1 MTEEHTLRL
10 EVDRLTS
17 ALDKVERHSEAQRDI
32 IRAAQR
38 LYDEIHLAG
47 TTETNVLGP
56 VIENTR
62 RPATYGFT
70 ITSHTKALSDAIRNL
85 GDALKHYYTP
95 EGPRP

>member
-1 MTEEHTLRL
+1 MTDHIQLENQRL
-10 EVDRLTS
+10 ENAYTIASGELEQ
-17 ALDKVERHSEAQRDI
+17 ARDI